1 MQVAQV
7 PSLVRELGS
16 HVPQLRVHM
25 SQLKRSR
32 VPQIE
37 KKKKILNAT
46 AKIEDPVC
54 HNGDPVQPIN
64 KYFLEKEWEI
74 QEPSAV

>member
-32 VPQIE
+32 VSQIE

-46 AKIEDPVC
+46 AMTQC
-54 HNGDPVQPIN
+54 SQIN
-64 KYFLEKEWEI
+64 KFKKLLGMEFYLRGRM
-74 QEPSAV
+74 

>member
-7 PSLVRELGS
+7 RPLVRELGS

-37 KKKKILNAT
+37 KKTILNAT
-46 AKIEDPVC
+46 AMTQC
-54 HNGDPVQPIN
+54 GQLN
-64 KYFLEKEWEI
+64 KLKKLLGMEFYLRGRM
-74 QEPSAV
+74 